1 MTIQEADN
9 EVRLSAEEE
18 TACYLPSL
26 EEDMLSLEKEEEP
39 APHELTF
46 PLGTLLHR
54 VPCPLFDKNVDPRL
68 FIKLRLIGKEKCTGY
83 GTLPTPGCLTTVT
96 IV

>member
-46 PLGTLLHR
+46 PSR
-54 VPCPLFDKNVDPRL
+54 NEPEN
-68 FIKLRLIGKEKCTGY
+68 
-83 GTLPTPGCLTTVT
+83 
-96 IV
+96 